1 MICIYTIGNIER
13 DPLSQSPSCRN
24 SGNVKIWKP
33 ISTDLKSWIQS
44 KCWAMK
50 CQGWRM
56 TILGIGQNQGK
67 NATVSKNKKNQWWPF
82 GSKKKEKNKISNS
95 ILMLLELLPILHPK
109 LDLVF
114 CLFLHKFCD
123 HIYLEVIKLL
133 LCTNLK
139 KNSWFPILCLTF
151 FLTMRS
157 FFWYTIFG
165 GRHFFLFFWRGNV
178 DFFSVKVHT
187 YRKVKITFV
196 TKEESARKW
205 GTDKKALLWPK
216 SDQKVQNG
224 QKTL

>member
-1 MICIYTIGNIER
+1 
-13 DPLSQSPSCRN
+13 
-24 SGNVKIWKP
+24 
-33 ISTDLKSWIQS
+33 
-44 KCWAMK
+44 MK

-82 GSKKKEKNKISNS
+82 GSKKVSNS
-95 ILMLLELLPILHPK
+95 ILMLFGTLANSSSKIG
-109 LDLVF
+109 F
-114 CLFLHKFCD
+114 CFLSFFSTNFVTTS
-123 HIYLEVIKLL
+123 IYLEVIKLL
-133 LCTNLK
+133 QCTNLK
-139 KNSWFPILCLTF
+139 KKSWFPILCLTF
-151 FLTMRS
+151 FSYHEIFLVLVYDIWWQTFLS
-157 FFWYTIFG
+157 FFLKG
-165 GRHFFLFFWRGNV
+165 KRGLFL
-178 DFFSVKVHT
+178 VKVHT

>member
-13 DPLSQSPSCRN
+13 DPVLNPLSIEILEMWRFESLFLQIWRVGYRVN
-24 SGNVKIWKP
+24 AELWNVKVEGWP
-33 ISTDLKSWIQS
+33 SWELDKIKEKMPQ
-44 KCWAMK
+44 WAK
-50 CQGWRM
+50 IKRINDG
-56 TILGIGQNQGK
+56 LS
-67 NATVSKNKKNQWWPF
+67 VP
-82 GSKKKEKNKISNS
+82 KKKEKNKISNS

-123 HIYLEVIKLL
+123 HLYLEVIKLL
-133 LCTNLK
+133 QCTNLK
-139 KNSWFPILCLTF
+139 KILISNTLSHFF
-151 FLTMRS
+151 FLPWD

-178 DFFSVKVHT
+178 DFFLVKVHT